1 MKALT
6 EQLKQLWSG
15 EKRRVNLL
23 VAMGTLGIALLA
35 ASSFFPKEQKA
46 QSEERI
52 QPEQSSYTEELE
64 RRLESLISQV
74 DGAGKTSVL
83 VTATAGEQTIYAAD
97 ETQEADGSRQTQH
110 VLLGSGGTQALV
122 ETVMTPRILGV
133 AVVCEG
139 GGSAVVQK
147 QIIDIV
153 QALTDVGASHITV
166 TKMTS

>member
-1 MKALT
+1 MKTLT
-6 EQLKQLWSG
+6 EQFKRLWSD

-23 VAMGTLGIALLA
+23 AAMGTLGIALLA
-35 ASSFFPKEQKA
+35 LSSLFPKEKTVQA
-46 QSEERI
+46 DRSL
-52 QPEQSSYTEELE
+52 PEQSSYAEELE
-64 RRLESLISQV
+64 QRLESLISQV

-83 VTATAGEQTIYAAD
+83 VTASAGEQTVYAAD

-110 VLLGSGGTQALV
+110 VLLGSGGSQGLV
-122 ETVMTPRILGV
+122 ETVKTPQILGV

-139 GGSAVVQK
+139 GGNVIVQK
-147 QIIDIV
+147 RIIDIV

>member
-1 MKALT
+1 M
-6 EQLKQLWSG
+6 
-15 EKRRVNLL
+15 
-23 VAMGTLGIALLA
+23 
-35 ASSFFPKEQKA
+35 
-46 QSEERI
+46 
-52 QPEQSSYTEELE
+52 
-64 RRLESLISQV
+64 

-147 QIIDIV
+147 RVIDIV

>member
-1 MKALT
+1 MKALA
-6 EQLKQLWSG
+6 EQLKHLWSD

-35 ASSFFPKEQKA
+35 VSSFFPKEQA
-46 QSEERI
+46 GTDGQP

-64 RRLESLISQV
+64 RRLESLLSQV

-83 VTATAGEQTIYAAD
+83 VTAYAGEQTVYAAD

-110 VLLGSGGTQALV
+110 VLLGSGGAQGLV
-122 ETVMTPRILGV
+122 ETVKTPQILGV

-139 GGSAVVQK
+139 GGNVIVQK